1 MLGSQ
6 NPLRTSTW
14 CGLVGTNGGCT
25 LILSTKDEFCQLNL
39 TSGTNKL
46 TTGTNKL
53 TLTAIKLQD
62 TFPQD
67 NKGPHSGIPSTIL
80 TLVSHFCDTD

>member
-1 MLGSQ
+1 MGHKILSEPPRGVAW
-6 NPLRTSTW
+6 LALT
-14 CGLVGTNGGCT
+14 GGGCT

-46 TTGTNKL
+46 TTGTKKL
-53 TLTAIKLQD
+53 TLTSIKLQD

-80 TLVSHFCDTD
+80 TLVSHFCDSD